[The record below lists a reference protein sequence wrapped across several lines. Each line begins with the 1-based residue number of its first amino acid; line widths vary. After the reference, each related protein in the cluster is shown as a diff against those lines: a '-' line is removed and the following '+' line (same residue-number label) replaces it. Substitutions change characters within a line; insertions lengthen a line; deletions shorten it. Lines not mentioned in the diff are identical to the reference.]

1 MARTIK
7 ADPIRTASEAPTTA
21 SQAPA
26 ARKHLPPGEREERI
40 VDEAA
45 LFFAEV
51 GLEGRTRDL
60 AARMGVSQALI
71 YRYFP
76 SKDALIER
84 VYQTVFGDRWNPD
97 WNTLLADT
105 SRPLADRLIEF
116 YCAYAAGFNYV
127 SMRLF
132 MLSGLFNKGLAERY
146 SFRITD
152 LIFRPVIAE
161 LRMDAKQPDLTT
173 QAMTR
178 GERELAMVLHG
189 GIAFLG
195 IRKFVYQM
203 PLPEN
208 LDDVVALH
216 VHTFLERADRVISAI
231 APDEGPET
239 LTVRLIR

>member
-1 MARTIK
+1 MNK
-7 ADPIRTASEAPTTA
+7 AVQTRPGTEAPTPSSRA
-21 SQAPA
+21 NVSK
-26 ARKHLPPGEREERI
+26 KHLPPGEREERI
-40 VDEAA
+40 VEEAA

-60 AARMGVSQALI
+60 ATRMGVSQALI
-71 YRYFP
+71 YRYFH
-76 SKDALIER
+76 SKEALIQR

-97 WNTLLADT
+97 WDLLLADT
-105 SRPLADRLIEF
+105 SRPLADRLTEF
-116 YCAYAAGFNYV
+116 YCAYAGGFNYV

-152 LIFRPVIAE
+152 RIFRPIIGA
-161 LRMDAKQPDLTT
+161 LRLAAGQPDLDT

-195 IRKFVYQM
+195 IRRFVYQM

-208 LDDVVALH
+208 LDEVVALH
-216 VHTFLERADRVISAI
+216 VHAFLEQADRVLTAI